1 MIACNQ
7 EFVLFFSFIDSLWEV
22 NIYCPKLQI
31 VVIHGRF
38 VFPHAL
44 LTP

>member
-1 MIACNQ
+1 MVACNQ
-7 EFVLFFSFIDSLWEV
+7 EFVLPFFLIDSLWEV

-38 VFPHAL
+38 VFSYSPVSH
-44 LTP
+44 